1 MDSDLSGQRAVVT
14 GAARGIGLGIAHRLA
29 ELGVQVCSWDTD
41 NRPIESDAAI
51 AHRCEVDVADETSV
65 ARAADETLAVL
76 ERIDIL
82 VNNAGV
88 NGPTK
93 PAWEYTV
100 ADWQRVINIDLTG
113 VFLCSR
119 ALAPHMRDNRYG
131 RMITVASIA
140 GKEGNPDACAYAA
153 AKAGVIGFCKTLAR
167 ELVDAGVTVNY
178 VTPVITETDLFD
190 EMSEAY
196 IADRKSRIPMG
207 RFCRIEEIADTVAWI
222 ASPRCSFTTGACFDV
237 SGGRATY

>member
-1 MDSDLSGQRAVVT
+1 
-14 GAARGIGLGIAHRLA
+14 
-29 ELGVQVCSWDTD
+29 
-41 NRPIESDAAI
+41 
-51 AHRCEVDVADETSV
+51 
-65 ARAADETLAVL
+65 
-76 ERIDIL
+76 
-82 VNNAGV
+82 
-88 NGPTK
+88 
-93 PAWEYTV
+93 
-100 ADWQRVINIDLTG
+100 
-113 VFLCSR
+113 
-119 ALAPHMRDNRYG
+119 MRDNGYG

-178 VTPVITETDLFD
+178 VTPVITETDLFK

>member
-1 MDSDLSGQRAVVT
+1 MDLDLSGHRAVVT
-14 GAARGIGLGIAHRLA
+14 GAARGIGLGVARRLA
-29 ELGVQVCSWDTD
+29 ELGVQVCSWDVD
-41 NRPIESDAAI
+41 NVPIAADP
-51 AHRCEVDVADETSV
+51 AFTHRCDVDVADEISV
-65 ARAADETLAVL
+65 ARATEDTLAALQRV
-76 ERIDIL
+76 DIL

-100 ADWQRVINIDLTG
+100 ADWQRVIDIDLTG

-119 ALAPHMRDNRYG
+119 AFVSHMRGNGYG
-131 RMITVASIA
+131 RMITIASIA

-167 ELVDAGVTVNY
+167 ELVDAGITVNY
-178 VTPVITETDLFD
+178 VTPVITETELFK
-190 EMSEAY
+190 EMSDAY

-207 RFCRIEEIADTVAWI
+207 RFCRVEEIADTVAWI

>member
-1 MDSDLSGQRAVVT
+1 MDFELAGQRAVVT
-14 GAARGIGLGIAHRLA
+14 GAGRGIGLGVAHRLA

-41 NRPIESDAAI
+41 NRSIETDPAF
-51 AHRCEVDVADETSV
+51 AHRCDVNVADEASV
-65 ARAADETLAVL
+65 ARAADETLSAL
-76 ERIDIL
+76 ERVDIV

-93 PAWEYTV
+93 PTWEYTM
-100 ADWQRVINIDLTG
+100 ADWRRVIDIDLTG

-119 ALAPHMRDNRYG
+119 AFASHMRDNGYG
-131 RMITVASIA
+131 RMITIASIA
-140 GKEGNPDACAYAA
+140 GKEGNPHACAYAA

-167 ELVDAGVTVNY
+167 ELIDAGVTVNY
-178 VTPVITETDLFD
+178 VTPVITETELFE

>member
-1 MDSDLSGQRAVVT
+1 MDSELAGQRAVVT

-41 NRPIESDAAI
+41 NLPIESDTAFT
-51 AHRCEVDVADETSV
+51 HRCDVNVADEGSV
-65 ARAADETLAVL
+65 ARAAEETLVVL
-76 ERIDIL
+76 ERVDIL

-100 ADWQRVINIDLTG
+100 ADWQRVIDIDLTG

-119 ALAPHMRDNRYG
+119 AFAPHMCDNRYG

-178 VTPVITETDLFD
+178 VTPVITETDLFE

-207 RFCRIEEIADTVAWI
+207 RFCRIEEIADTVAWV